1 MVSSKDKLSEVEK
14 KKLLTLFSTP
24 RGYGYVLDFSDISFK
39 KFVISSIRI
48 DIYKRFPEKLSKGK
62 MLIKAIEKLEN
73 IKYKKLIVDLLKY
86 MNERGLVTDLNK
98 DLFKECSEVIDLI
111 KINKKKTPKQ
121 QSSRLSYSKM
131 MNELKSLK
139 QISKAQKRGYSFE
152 VFLNNYFKMSGL
164 KPEKAFKIDG
174 DQIDGSFELDKEIY
188 LLEAKWHK
196 ENIQRKDIDIF
207 DSKVSRRSHF
217 THGLFISY
225 SEFGKQMLSNLSKGT
240 VPRVVL
246 ATVSD
251 IEFILNNKIP
261 LKTLLNRKAR
271 LLAEKSLFYVSAK
284 EIFKN

>member
-1 MVSSKDKLSEVEK
+1 MVNSKEKLSEVEK

-24 RGYGYVLDFSDISFK
+24 RGYGYVLDFSDMSFK

-48 DIYKRFPEKLSKGK
+48 DIYKKFPEKLSKGK

-73 IKYKKLIVDLLKY
+73 IKYKKLITDLLKY
-86 MNERGLVTDLNK
+86 MNESGFVTESNK
-98 DLFKECSEVIDLI
+98 DLFEECSEVIKLI
-111 KINKKKTPKQ
+111 KTDKKKATKQ
-121 QSSRLSYSKM
+121 QSAHLSYSKLID
-131 MNELKSLK
+131 ELKSLK
-139 QISKAQKRGYSFE
+139 QISNSQKRGYDFE
-152 VFLNNYFKMSGL
+152 IFLNNYFKMSGL
-164 KPEKAFKIDG
+164 KPEKPFKIDG
-174 DQIDGSFELDKEIY
+174 DQIDGSFELDKDIY

-196 ENIQRKDIDIF
+196 EIIQRKDIDIF

-251 IEFILNNKIP
+251 IEYILNNKIS
-261 LKTLLNRKAR
+261 LKTLINRKAR